1 MSETDALVW
10 IDCEMTGLDPAVD
23 AMLEVAVLVTDAELN
38 VLGDGVNI
46 VISAP
51 EAKLASMIPVV
62 ADMHTKSGL
71 TDEVRASTI
80 TVEQAEQQVMAYVTQ
95 HTAPGKALLAGNT
108 IGTDRVFLV
117 RDMPTLIEYLHYRSI
132 DVSTI
137 KELARRWYPP
147 VFRLAPEKKGS
158 HRALGDIEESI
169 RELRYYRTAIF
180 VPPPGPTT
188 DEAKAIAAAS

>member
-1 MSETDALVW
+1 
-10 IDCEMTGLDPAVD
+10 MTGLDPATD
-23 AMLEVAVLVTDAELN
+23 AMIEVAVLVTDAELN

-51 EAKLASMIPVV
+51 EEKLAGMVPVV
-62 ADMHTKSGL
+62 ADMHTRSGL
-71 TDEVRASTI
+71 VDEVRASAI
-80 TVEQAEQQVMAYVTQ
+80 TVAQAEEQVMAYVTQ
-95 HTAPGKALLAGNT
+95 HTTPGKALLAGNT
-108 IGTDRVFLV
+108 IGTDRMFLV

-169 RELRYYRTAIF
+169 RELRYYRAALF
-180 VPPPGPTT
+180 VPQPGPTT
-188 DEAKAIAAAS
+188 EQARAIAASA